1 MVDIGIINIASGLS
15 SKRGGG
21 AQIEWS
27 PAFLLR
33 YLRASGEVEVTRL
46 TDQTVRRFARS
57 LRGCSAVKRLFWFT
71 YKAARLCC
79 ALHCR
84 SLSSTPT
91 RAC

>member
-1 MVDIGIINIASGLS
+1 MTMVDIGIINIASGLS

-57 LRGCSAVKRLFWFT
+57 PRGCSAVKR
-71 YKAARLCC
+71 
-79 ALHCR
+79 
-84 SLSSTPT
+84 
-91 RAC
+91 RACAKRLACFTCKATRLLHL